1 MTREKNVLA
10 DDEGDV
16 LAFCY
21 DFDKTLSPEDMQ
33 AQGYIQELKENVEE
47 FWEESNRLAREHGMD
62 PNLAYMYLM
71 LKGAENNFYVK
82 RDKLRRFG
90 SKVKLYNGVESWFD
104 RVNEMGRRHK
114 LKVEHYIISSGVK
127 DMIEGTKIGKKFKMI
142 YANTFLYNEGGSAVW
157 PAQIINFTNKTQFL
171 FRIEKDIL
179 DVNSMEVNRHYGEGE
194 VRVPFRNIV
203 YMGDSRTDIPCMK
216 LVNSMGGHSI
226 GIYENGQKEQVY
238 DLVKDQRIRY
248 FAEADYRE
256 GSRLDILMKAIIE
269 KTKSY
274 EKLENLHLED
284 MREYRKDRIEE

>member
-1 MTREKNVLA
+1 MEKTPILA
-10 DDEGDV
+10 IM
-16 LAFCY
+16 Y
-21 DFDKTLSPEDMQ
+21 DFDHTLSPRDMQ
-33 AQGYIQELKENVEE
+33 EYGFIPDLGMEADVFWNKCLKAMKRNQ
-47 FWEESNRLAREHGMD
+47 MD
-62 PNLAYMYLM
+62 QILAYMYMM
-71 LKGAENNFYVK
+71 LEEAKG
-82 RDKLRRFG
+82 KLIVNRNMLRALGKDVQLFD
-90 SKVKLYNGVESWFD
+90 GVSDWFA
-104 RVNEMGRRHK
+104 RVNEYARSRG
-114 LKVEHYIISSGVK
+114 LQPEHYIISSGLK
-127 DMIEGTKIGKKFKMI
+127 EIIEGTPIAKEFKEI
-142 YANTFLYNEGGSAVW
+142 YAASFCYDEHGVACW
-157 PAQIINFTNKTQFL
+157 PAMAVNYTSKTQFL

>member
-1 MTREKNVLA
+1 
-10 DDEGDV
+10 
-16 LAFCY
+16 
-21 DFDKTLSPEDMQ
+21 
-33 AQGYIQELKENVEE
+33 
-47 FWEESNRLAREHGMD
+47 
-62 PNLAYMYLM
+62 
-71 LKGAENNFYVK
+71 
-82 RDKLRRFG
+82 
-90 SKVKLYNGVESWFD
+90 
-104 RVNEMGRRHK
+104 
-114 LKVEHYIISSGVK
+114 
-127 DMIEGTKIGKKFKMI
+127 
-142 YANTFLYNEGGSAVW
+142 
-157 PAQIINFTNKTQFL
+157 
-171 FRIEKDIL
+171 
-179 DVNSMEVNRHYGEGE
+179 MEVNRHYGEGE

-216 LVNSMGGHSI
+216 LVNSMGGHAI